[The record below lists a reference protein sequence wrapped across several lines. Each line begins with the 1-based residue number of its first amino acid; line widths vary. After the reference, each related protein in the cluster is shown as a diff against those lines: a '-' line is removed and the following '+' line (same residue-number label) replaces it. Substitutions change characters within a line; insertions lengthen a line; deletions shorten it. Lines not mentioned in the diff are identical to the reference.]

1 MSETRKNIKGKEKE
15 RKGEGEREREIYGR
29 QRRYCRRREKRKQ
42 IERKMKN

>member
-1 MSETRKNIKGKEKE
+1 MSETRKNIKGKRKKGREK
-15 RKGEGEREREIYGR
+15 EREIYGR